1 MRSLRRFYFVA
12 ACALVAACTSSGPT
26 DVSYESGPLANDE
39 NYVTVTAKA
48 EGLVVVNQ
56 TELPVFY
63 FAVERTAA
71 AYTGF
76 VTCGVS
82 LALCVGINPGASVTI
97 PWSNVAGFRPEAVEY
112 LFSWYHVIPV
122 NGTLLVTSMTNVI
135 VKR

>member
-12 ACALVAACTSSGPT
+12 TFALVTGCTSTGPT
-26 DVSYESGPLANDE
+26 EVSYESGPLADDE
-39 NYVTVTAKA
+39 RYVTVTAKA

-63 FAVERTAA
+63 FAVERNAA
-71 AYTGF
+71 AYTSF

-82 LALCVGINPGASVTI
+82 LALCVGINPGATLTI
-97 PWSNVAGFRPEAVEY
+97 PWASVAGFRPDAVEY
-112 LFSWYHVIPV
+112 LFSWYHVVPV